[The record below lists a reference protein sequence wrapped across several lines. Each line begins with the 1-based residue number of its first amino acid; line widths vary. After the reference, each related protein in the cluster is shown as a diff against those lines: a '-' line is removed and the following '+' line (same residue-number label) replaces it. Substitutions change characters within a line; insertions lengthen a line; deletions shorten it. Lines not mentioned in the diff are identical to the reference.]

1 VQTVKIDR
9 VFVTDL
15 GADDSSSAVVSAII
29 AMAHALQKRVVAEG
43 VETEEQRAILG
54 GLGCDHLQGCLYGRP
69 LPVGAF
75 AAFVRHSAPQEATRR
90 VASAKIAASA

>member
-54 GLGCDHLQGCLYGRP
+54 GLGCDHIQGYLYGRP